1 MTILSKWAMR
11 AAIMTLTGL
20 LSVAGYAAD
29 GDSSG
34 QSAIDQILAKA
45 AAEKQSSAPANS
57 GASSASTPVLTP
69 RQQLVRKELQKAK
82 TVDST
87 PAELTDES
95 AHYDLYPGDLKQ
107 ISEKAFANIVRNTT
121 PMTPDQIRLLH
132 LMLDK
137 TKRATSESPGVPPK
151 ATSSS
156 VQVNM
161 APGAAPPVI
170 RLRNGYVT
178 SVVFIDATGQP
189 WPIAA
194 YDLGNSKL
202 FNIHWDQKG
211 NTLMIQSNTDYQQ
224 GNLAVILR
232 GMNAPVMITLI
243 PGQQAVD
250 YRLDMR
256 IPRLGPNALSTNT
269 SLPST
274 GDPRLLN
281 VLDGIAPTGAKQLQL
296 SMVGSEAWVQGNVM
310 FLRTPLAV
318 LSPSWTATV
327 RSDDGMHA
335 YEMQPAP
342 VILVMQHGKISKL
355 TVKGF

>member
-1 MTILSKWAMR
+1 MTIFNTWATR
-11 AAIMTLTGL
+11 AVVILVTGL
-20 LSVAGYAAD
+20 LSVVTYAAN
-29 GDSSG
+29 GDNSG
-34 QSAIDQILAKA
+34 QSAIDRILAKA
-45 AAEKQSSAPANS
+45 AAEKQSSNT
-57 GASSASTPVLTP
+57 GNTSSAPVYTP
-69 RQQLVRKELQKAK
+69 RQQLVRKELQQAK

-87 PAELTDES
+87 PETLKSEAE
-95 AHYDLYPGDLKQ
+95 HYNLYPGGLSK
-107 ISEKAFANIVRNTT
+107 ISEKAFSTIVRNTT

-156 VQVNM
+156 VQVDL
-161 APGAAPPVI
+161 APGSTPPVV

-178 SVVFIDATGQP
+178 SVVFLDATGQP
-189 WPIAA
+189 WPIQA
-194 YDLGNSKL
+194 YDLGNTKI

-211 NTLMIQSNTDYQQ
+211 NTLMIQANSDYRQ

-232 GMNAPVMITLI
+232 GMNAPVMITLM

-256 IPRLGPNALSTNT
+256 IPRLGPNALTTNT
-269 SLPST
+269 SLPAT

-281 VLDGIAPTGAKQLQL
+281 VLDGIPPTGAKQLQL
-296 SMVGSEAWVQGNVM
+296 SQLGSEAWVQGSVM

-342 VILVMQHGKISKL
+342 VILVMQHGKITKL